1 MKRHIQISMSE
12 LLPLEV
18 YAFRLTLSALLT
30 NTVIQSNN
38 VDPDEMAQNEP
49 SHQDLH
55 RLPFFLL

>member
-38 VDPDEMAQNEP
+38 VDPDEMAQN
-49 SHQDLH
+49 
-55 RLPFFLL
+55 